1 MLDTNILLT
10 YLQSL
15 QDLKEALKP
24 FKMSLLIPWIVV
36 EELDGLK
43 VPFFSPFFFRCFLSD
58 YFFFFSTIEKRSG
71 SD

>member
-1 MLDTNILLT
+1 VLDTNILLT

-15 QDLKEALKP
+15 QDLKEALTP

-43 VPFFSPFFFRCFLSD
+43 VPFSPLLSMLSSD
-58 YFFFFSTIEKRSG
+58 FFSSPK
-71 SD
+71 